1 MSSSKS
7 LFDFAKPAI
16 RTDVAGYSHVI
27 YAQYT
32 QVSRHIY
39 GQLFE
44 IFEFHKLD
52 FYLFAGTIVGYLRN
66 GRPPAWMDDI
76 DIIIFEDQ
84 IDHFEQTVIPHL
96 MSCGFNCFPPR
107 QHKDKGA
114 GWHILSMQQGNDR
127 SLTIPLTDNLGV
139 SVPWAQVDV
148 FFTRVDQ
155 DGFIRNPAGW
165 GLYNRK
171 NIPVSWVRP
180 GVRVEIESW
189 QVQVFAEYSE
199 DIKKEYGDVM
209 NNVVVSTHGKVFLK
223 APNISWNTFE
233 SDFNRIVSE
242 TVSEF
247 PPGVNTESLNAFSPK
262 QDSVFSPNH
271 GQSFDSIISSLLR
284 QQADQLS
291 IFDEDHIFWVMDIK
305 RLLPQVRVCVH
316 LIGVKSAQR
325 AAHLRDFIDFVTAD
339 TQELDGIYRGYI
351 RSLSLKNI

>member
-1 MSSSKS
+1 MSSARS
-7 LFDFAKPAI
+7 LFDFEKTAI
-16 RTDVAGYSHVI
+16 RTDVAGYSHAI

-39 GQLFE
+39 GQLFK

-52 FYLFAGTIVGYLRN
+52 FYLFAGTVVGYLRN
-66 GRPPAWMDDI
+66 GRPPYWMDDI

-84 IDHFEQTVIPHL
+84 IDHFEETVIPHL
-96 MSCGFNCFPPR
+96 KSCGFNCFTPNR
-107 QHKDKGA
+107 FEGG
-114 GWHILSMQQGNDR
+114 GWHILSMQQGNTR

-139 SVPWAQVDV
+139 PVPWAQVDV
-148 FFTRVDQ
+148 FFTMVDR

-165 GLYNRK
+165 GLYDRK

-180 GVRVEIESW
+180 GVRVEMESW
-189 QVQVFAEYSE
+189 QVQLFAEYSE

-209 NNVVVSTHGKVFLK
+209 NNVVVSTHDKVFLK
-223 APNISWNTFE
+223 APNITWDVFE

-242 TVSEF
+242 TASEF
-247 PPGVNTESLNAFSPK
+247 PPSVNTESLKAFSPK
-262 QDSVFSPNH
+262 QGSVFNPNH

-284 QQADQLS
+284 LQADQLS

-325 AAHLRDFIDFVTAD
+325 AAHLREFIDFVTAE
-339 TQELDGIYRGYI
+339 TQELDDTYRGYI
-351 RSLSLKNI
+351 KSLSLMSV